1 MMISIIKTTIAAAA
15 IILGSAAAWAGSNA
29 ATEAGKA
36 YAAQDY
42 NKALELY
49 GQAAKAD
56 GVSGKLYYNIA
67 NTHYRLKDRGQAI
80 LYYERALMLDPS
92 NSQARAD
99 LEFVRE
105 KWQISEDTGASV
117 VADTVGRL
125 STNTWA
131 TIAVVAFL
139 MTLLLAA
146 AYVAAP
152 SVALRKVGF
161 FGAGATLAVCV
172 VANVCAIYM
181 YGRAT
186 SHDCAIVTVP
196 QATLGT
202 APRQPKG
209 KEVAFKLK
217 EGYKVQL
224 RDSVSSRNGLVTEK
238 WYDVET
244 SDSRR
249 AWVSAKSITI
259 I

>member
-1 MMISIIKTTIAAAA
+1 MISNVIKTTLAAAA
-15 IILGSAAAWAGSNA
+15 LTLGTATAWAGANPA
-29 ATEAGKA
+29 AEAGKA

-42 NKALELY
+42 NKAIELY
-49 GQAAKAD
+49 EQAAKAD
-56 GVSGKLYYNIA
+56 GVSGKLYYNMA
-67 NTHYRLKDRGQAI
+67 NTHYRLKERGKTI
-80 LYYERALMLDPS
+80 LCYERALMLDPS

-125 STNTWA
+125 STDTWA

-139 MTLLLAA
+139 LTLLLAA

-161 FGAGATLAVCV
+161 FGAGVTLAVCV

-186 SHDCAIVTVP
+186 AHDCAIVTVP
-196 QATLGT
+196 QATLST

-209 KEVAFKLK
+209 KEVAFRLK

-249 AWVSAKSITI
+249 AWISAKSITI